1 MRTSHDAFPPEGRG
15 ALAGLTVIDASQLF
29 AGPLI
34 ATILGDF
41 GAEVIK
47 VEHPRGDALRTT
59 AYQKDG
65 KGLLWKVVS
74 RNKKCITLDLSQP
87 DAAEVFRQLAAS
99 ADVVIDGFRPQT
111 MERWGVGWDV
121 LHALNPRLVMVR
133 VTGFGQTGPYASR
146 PGFGTLAEAMSGFA
160 HLVGQPDGPPSLPPF
175 GLGDGVAAMTGAW
188 ACMIALYHR
197 DARGGEGQMVD
208 LSLYEPLMFVVGPQA
223 TYFEELGIVDQRV
236 GNRTPMNAPRNLYQ
250 SSDGRWVAISATG
263 LNTPRRMMEL
273 VGHPEIADEP
283 WFESARGRAE
293 HVDLLDE
300 VVSKWIKARTRAEA
314 MKACEEI
321 GAAVAAVYDAADI
334 AGDEHFKVRT
344 FVNVPDDDFGDLTM
358 QGIIARLSLTPGE
371 INWTGPGLGAH
382 NDEIYAGRLGLSA
395 QRMAELRDR
404 GAI

>member
-1 MRTSHDAFPPEGRG
+1 
-15 ALAGLTVIDASQLF
+15 
-29 AGPLI
+29 
-34 ATILGDF
+34 
-41 GAEVIK
+41 
-47 VEHPRGDALRTT
+47 
-59 AYQKDG
+59 
-65 KGLLWKVVS
+65 
-74 RNKKCITLDLSQP
+74 
-87 DAAEVFRQLAAS
+87 
-99 ADVVIDGFRPQT
+99 